1 MNMVKDRLGL
11 PIFNLGFYR
20 PTIFIIN

>member
-11 PIFNLGFYR
+11 PIFNLGFFH
-20 PTIFIIN
+20 PTIFVIN